1 MLAPAVWTG
10 PAALAQDD
18 EDLEDAIA
26 ELTEIVAELEEDVDD
41 LSDEVETLREEVER
55 LGVEVD
61 DLKAR
66 GTSPPPGE
74 EGVERL
80 LGLWVETSST
90 ASADCGSITC
100 AYKYDWRDLELWED
114 GTYRWGET
122 PYEEG
127 DYEVHERGE
136 SEAFDVANFD
146 VLLQGEGDLE
156 CLVSYDS
163 YYDTMNIY
171 LSRCPRVFAEPSEGG
186 EPQELTLG
194 FISFAP
200 GY

>member
-1 MLAPAVWTG
+1 MRRFAHIWIVAIMLAPAVWTG

-55 LGVEVD
+55 LEQEVD

-100 AYKYDWRDLELWED
+100 AYKYDWRDLELRED
-114 GTYRWGET
+114 GTYRWG
-122 PYEEG
+122 
-127 DYEVHERGE
+127 
-136 SEAFDVANFD
+136 
-146 VLLQGEGDLE
+146 
-156 CLVSYDS
+156 
-163 YYDTMNIY
+163 
-171 LSRCPRVFAEPSEGG
+171 
-186 EPQELTLG
+186 
-194 FISFAP
+194 
-200 GY
+200 